1 MKLTVNGQSHEV
13 SAATLGDLLAELDYG
28 DEWLATAVNASLV
41 HAGDR
46 EAHAL
51 SDGDEVEIL
60 SPMQGG

>member
-1 MKLTVNGQSHEV
+1 V

-41 HAGDR
+41 RAGDR